1 MADYSQT
8 HAVPSEGLPAWA
20 NPDGSGPPAANLDP
34 GLDVMMLESRG
45 DWAHIRCSN
54 GWEAWVDGR
63 RLLVSQPSPAGAPG
77 AAAPAP
83 PPQAAPPPTAAPPST
98 SPPPPTQTVPSPSPA
113 APPAPSTQPVPQAAP
128 PTQPE
133 TPSAAWGAP
142 AAAPGPARSAG
153 GFRLGPGQIIGLA
166 GGVIFFISAWFSWI
180 RFEFTAGGVSAS
192 ESYSAYRIPA
202 HFLLDS
208 QSELGGLSF
217 GIVVAFF
224 GVVCIAT
231 ALLSGM
237 SRSLRFL
244 GLVGG
249 ALTFLVVVLFL
260 VQTKNLSDALPG
272 LVESG
277 YFSVLRYGAYIG
289 LAGALLSLVGG
300 ILALAKKRS

>member
-1 MADYSQT
+1 MAEYSQT
-8 HAVPSEGLPAWA
+8 HAVPSEGLPAWSG
-20 NPDGSGPPAANLDP
+20 PDGSGPPAANLDP
-34 GLDVMMLESRG
+34 GLDVMVLESRG
-45 DWAHIRCSN
+45 QWAHIRCSN

-63 RLLVSQPSPAGAPG
+63 RLIVSQPSPAGAPG
-77 AAAPAP
+77 AAASAPAP
-83 PPQAAPPPTAAPPST
+83 PPQAATPAPPPPTVAPPPTQTMPAASPAAP
-98 SPPPPTQTVPSPSPA
+98 PPPPTQPA
-113 APPAPSTQPVPQAAP
+113 PQAAP
-128 PTQPE
+128 PTE

-142 AAAPGPARSAG
+142 AAAPGAPRAAG
-153 GFRLGPGQIIGLA
+153 GLRLGPGQVVGLA

-224 GVVCIAT
+224 GVVCIAA
-231 ALLSGM
+231 ALLSAM
-237 SRSLRFL
+237 SPSVRFL

-249 ALTFLVVVLFL
+249 ALAFLVVVLFL

-272 LVESG
+272 VVESG

-289 LAGALLSLVGG
+289 LLGALLSLVGG
-300 ILALAKKRS
+300 ILALTQKRS

>member
-8 HAVPSEGLPAWA
+8 HAVPSEGLPAWRG
-20 NPDGSGPPAANLDP
+20 PDGSGPPAANLDP
-34 GLDVMMLESRG
+34 GLDVMVLESRG
-45 DWAHIRCSN
+45 EWAHIRCSN
-54 GWEAWVDGR
+54 GWEAWVDSR
-63 RLLVSQPSPAGAPG
+63 RLIVSQPSPGGAPG
-77 AAAPAP
+77 PAAAPAP
-83 PPQAAPPPTAAPPST
+83 PPQAAPPTAV
-98 SPPPPTQTVPSPSPA
+98 PPPTQTTPSPSPA
-113 APPAPSTQPVPQAAP
+113 SAPAPPTQPVPHAAP
-128 PTQPE
+128 PTQPA
-133 TPSAAWGAP
+133 TPSAVWGTP
-142 AAAPGPARSAG
+142 AAAPGPSRAAG
-153 GFRLGPGQIIGLA
+153 GFKLGPGQIVGVV

-180 RFEFTAGGVSAS
+180 RFEFTAGGASAS
-192 ESYSAYRIPA
+192 ESFSAYRIPA

-237 SRSLRFL
+237 SPSVRFV

-249 ALTFLVVVLFL
+249 ALAFLVVVLFL
-260 VQTKNLSDALPG
+260 VQTRYLSDALPG

-289 LAGALLSLVGG
+289 LAGALLSLLGG
-300 ILALAKKRS
+300 ILALAQKRS

>member
-8 HAVPSEGLPAWA
+8 HAVPSEGLPAWSG
-20 NPDGSGPPAANLDP
+20 PDGSSPPAANLDP
-34 GLDVMMLESRG
+34 GLDVMVLESRG
-45 DWAHIRCSN
+45 EWAHIRCSN

-63 RLLVSQPSPAGAPG
+63 RLIVSQPSPAAAPPG
-77 AAAPAP
+77 PASAPAP
-83 PPQAAPPPTAAPPST
+83 PPQAT
-98 SPPPPTQTVPSPSPA
+98 
-113 APPAPSTQPVPQAAP
+113 PPAPPTQPVPQAAP
-128 PTQPE
+128 ATQPAA
-133 TPSAAWGAP
+133 PSAAWGTA
-142 AAAPGPARSAG
+142 AAAPGPSRATR
-153 GFRLGPGQIIGLA
+153 GFKLGPGQIVGVA
-166 GGVIFFISAWFSWI
+166 GGVILFISAWLEWI
-180 RFEFTAGGVSAS
+180 RFEFTAGVSSA
-192 ESYSAYRIPA
+192 EFSAYKIPA

-237 SRSLRFL
+237 SPSVRFL

-249 ALTFLVVVLFL
+249 ALAFLVVVLFL
-260 VQTKNLSDALPG
+260 VQTKNLSDALPSR

-289 LAGALLSLVGG
+289 LFGALLSLVGG
-300 ILALAKKRS
+300 ILALAQKRS

>member
-8 HAVPSEGLPAWA
+8 HAVPSEGLAAWSG
-20 NPDGSGPPAANLDP
+20 PDGSGPPAASLDP
-34 GLDVMMLESRG
+34 GLDVMVLESRG
-45 DWAHIRCSN
+45 EWAHIRCSN

-63 RLLVSQPSPAGAPG
+63 RLIVSQPSPAGAPG
-77 AAAPAP
+77 ATAAAPAP
-83 PPQAAPPPTAAPPST
+83 PPQAAPP
-98 SPPPPTQTVPSPSPA
+98 SPP
-113 APPAPSTQPVPQAAP
+113 TQPVPQAAP
-128 PTQPE
+128 PTQ
-133 TPSAAWGAP
+133 TGSPSAAWGTP
-142 AAAPGPARSAG
+142 AAAPGPPRAAG
-153 GFRLGPGQIIGLA
+153 GLKLGPGQIVGLA
-166 GGVIFFISAWFSWI
+166 GGVLFFISAWFSWI

-237 SRSLRFL
+237 SPSVRFL

-249 ALTFLVVVLFL
+249 ALAFLVVVLFL

-277 YFSVLRYGAYIG
+277 YFSVLRFGAYIG
-289 LAGALLSLVGG
+289 LVGALLSLLGG
-300 ILALAKKRS
+300 ILTSAQKRS